1 MTSEYYA
8 LSFVGVY
15 LLISVS
21 YKQFIQFST
30 KTVAER
36 TPVGTRHSIE
46 EKIGKVHV
54 YHTSYN
60 FCAILITE
68 TEYDKFA
75 AQGILSK
82 AVDSFKVKYTPT
94 EIQQRTPPLDWP
106 EGKKIREEAI
116 NVEQS
121 GISAVQR
128 ELDETKIVLHQ
139 TIESVLQRGEKLDTL
154 VAKSDELSGMS
165 KGFYKQAKQQNS
177 CCVVM

>member
-1 MTSEYYA
+1 MSK
-8 LSFVGVY
+8 SR
-15 LLISVS
+15 SNKSCS
-21 YKQFIQFST
+21 YRQFIQFSS

-54 YHTSYN
+54 YHTSFN

-68 TEYDKFA
+68 SEYDKFA
-75 AQGILSK
+75 AQSILSK
-82 AVDSFKVKYTPT
+82 AADSFKVKYTPT
-94 EIQQRTPPLDWP
+94 EIAQKTPPLDWP
-106 EGKKIREEAI
+106 EGKKIREEAVT
-116 NVEQS
+116 VERS

-177 CCVVM
+177 CCLVM